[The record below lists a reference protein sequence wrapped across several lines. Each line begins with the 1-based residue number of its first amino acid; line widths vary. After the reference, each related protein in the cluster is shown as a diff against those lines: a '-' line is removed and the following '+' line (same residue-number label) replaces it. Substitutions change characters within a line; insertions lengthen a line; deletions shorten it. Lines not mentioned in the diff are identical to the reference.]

1 MVSLTAFRQRASHPA
16 PETGEEYILHI
27 STAESATVLQPSALI
42 LLGSGL
48 ASLGYFQ
55 ATSQDVLTRIRLSSE
70 HDRSWRGYCP
80 FQLFFSIMSEYP
92 VANCFSFS
100 PRHFSMMLIVIGVV
114 ALVLATIQ
122 HRRQLEML
130 KVEYKSASAS
140 TAGIV
145 AGPISVMGLLAIL
158 AVIFRL

>member
-1 MVSLTAFRQRASHPA
+1 
-16 PETGEEYILHI
+16 
-27 STAESATVLQPSALI
+27 
-42 LLGSGL
+42 
-48 ASLGYFQ
+48 
-55 ATSQDVLTRIRLSSE
+55 
-70 HDRSWRGYCP
+70 
-80 FQLFFSIMSEYP
+80 MSEYP

-130 KVEYKSASAS
+130 KVEYKSAPAS

-145 AGPISVMGLLAIL
+145 AGLISVMGLLAIL